1 MASLKHLLAAG
12 SSITGLRN
20 AVAPYKVA
28 DQNFLSRLGPLA
40 LGGQRGFPGGV
51 SPGAKPDSD
60 AKVQERV
67 ARVPGRN
74 GVEISTGE
82 VVQATAV
89 PPARDVAQATARPAW
104 SVRSLLSFT
113 FFRTDRANSRG
124 RRMVQTELSMENVK
138 VVRND
143 LMEADLEV
151 VECTNSVD
159 SGLVKVSHGGR
170 AGGGEASPR
179 WVNANWLS
187 APVDSRTVAAT
198 TV

>member
-20 AVAPYKVA
+20 AAAPYKVA
-28 DQNFLSRLGPLA
+28 DQDFMSRLGPLA
-40 LGGQRGFPGGV
+40 LGRQRGFPGGV
-51 SPGAKPDSD
+51 TLGAKTD
-60 AKVQERV
+60 ADAQVQERV
-67 ARVPGRN
+67 ARGTGRN
-74 GVEISTGE
+74 GAEASTGE
-82 VVQATAV
+82 VVRPTAV
-89 PPARDVAQATARPAW
+89 PPARDVAQATARVAW

-113 FFRTDRANSRG
+113 FFRTDRANSRA

-151 VECTNSVD
+151 VECTNSVE

-170 AGGGEASPR
+170 VGAGEASPR
-179 WVNANWLS
+179 WVNSNWLS
-187 APVDSRTVAAT
+187 APADSRTVAAP